1 MNEKETIKINLLVE
15 EKIFENKENSFAI
28 LQCTTNENIALVA
41 TGQLASVDEG
51 ELLKV
56 SGYYVQNKNYG
67 KQLKVIKFKR
77 SMPTTQRGIIKFLS
91 SGNIKGIGPT
101 IAQKIVT
108 HFKNDTI
115 NILENEPQKLTE
127 IKGVGQSFVDKIK
140 NNIEQFLYVKK
151 LNIFL
156 QQFNITPNIV
166 DIIWNKWGLFSL
178 NKINKNP
185 YCLCSKDINLPFNVV
200 DSIAK
205 NLEIS
210 DYNENRIESAIKYV
224 LQHNAINNGHSCIP
238 KQSLIKVTSSFLK
251 LEEETISKQLN
262 IMLENSSL
270 FSFNLNKEYIFLPI
284 YYLAETFIAKKL
296 LELNN
301 FKDNLDDETFKN
313 LIMLEEERLNIKF
326 ASVQKEA
333 IKKAICSGV
342 FILTGGPGTGKT
354 TILNAVASILEQKGC
369 NIAICAPTGKAAK
382 RLALITNK
390 KTTTIHRLLGVQQI
404 SEKKQEFIHNERNT
418 LKEDVII
425 VDEMSMVDCMLF
437 LNLLKATKKRI
448 KLIISGDY
456 NQLPCIAAGNVLKN
470 LIESKKLNCVT
481 LKDIFRQAQKSLIVK
496 NAHNII
502 NEKELILNQ
511 NDKDFIF
518 IENNNPQQI
527 EKIIV
532 NLAQNRLTKIFGYC
546 PIKDIQVICP
556 CKKGIVGTININ
568 KKLQE
573 KLNPKNFNKKEF
585 NFGFYTYREG
595 DKVLQIK
602 NNYDV
607 EWEKDG
613 HKSSGI
619 FNGEIGTITKINYI
633 KKEFVIDF
641 EGKITTMPF
650 DMAKDIEPAWAIT
663 VHKSQG
669 SEFKCVLIPIFF
681 KNSEFFS
688 RNLLYTAITRAKEFV
703 IIVGCKYN
711 ILNMCKQ
718 KRVNFR
724 YSCLKY
730 FMLEN

>member
-1 MNEKETIKINLLVE
+1 MNEKEIIKINLTVE

-28 LQCTTNENIALVA
+28 LQCTTDEDIALVA

-51 ELLKV
+51 EMLKTT
-56 SGYYVQNKNYG
+56 GYYVQNKNYG
-67 KQLKVIKFKR
+67 KQLKVISFKR
-77 SMPTTQRGIIKFLS
+77 SMPTNQRSIIKFLS
-91 SGNIKGIGPT
+91 AGHIKGIGPA
-101 IAQKIVT
+101 IAQKIVS
-108 HFKNDTI
+108 HFKSNTI
-115 NILENEPQKLTE
+115 NILETNPQKLIE

-166 DIIWNKWGLFSL
+166 DIIWSKWGLFSL

-185 YCLCSKDINLPFNVV
+185 YCLCSKDINLPFNIV
-200 DSIAK
+200 DIIAEK
-205 NLEIS
+205 LEIS
-210 DYNENRIESAIKYV
+210 KYNENRIASAIKYV

-238 KQSLIKVTSSFLK
+238 KQSLIKVTSLFLK
-251 LEEETISKQLN
+251 LEEKTITEQLN

-270 FSFNLNKEYIFLPI
+270 FSFNSNKEYIFLPI
-284 YYLAETFIAKKL
+284 YYIAETFIAKKL

-301 FKDNLDDETFKN
+301 ANDAVDDETFKN

-326 ASVQKEA
+326 ATAQKEA
-333 IKKAICSGV
+333 IKKAICCGV

-369 NIAICAPTGKAAK
+369 RVAICAPTGKAAK

-404 SEKKQEFIHNERNT
+404 NENRKEFIHNEKNT

-425 VDEMSMVDCMLF
+425 VDEMSMVDCILF
-437 LNLLKATKKRI
+437 QSLLKATKKHV

-470 LIESKKLNCVT
+470 LIDSKRLGCIT
-481 LKDIFRQAQKSLIVK
+481 LKNIFRQAQKSLIVK

-502 NEKELILNQ
+502 NEEELILNQ
-511 NDKDFIF
+511 KNKDFIF

-532 NLAQNRLTKIFGYC
+532 NLAQNKLTKMFGYC

-585 NFGFYTYREG
+585 SFGFYTFREG

-602 NNYDV
+602 NNYDIT
-607 EWEKDG
+607 WKKDG
-613 HKSSGI
+613 HESSGI
-619 FNGEIGTITKINYI
+619 FNGEIGTITKINHI
-633 KKEFVIDF
+633 NKEFIINF
-641 EGKITTMPF
+641 EGKIATMPF

-688 RNLLYTAITRAKEFV
+688 RNLLYTAITRAKNNV
-703 IIVGCKYN
+703 IIVGCKNN

-718 KRVNFR
+718 KKVNFR

-730 FMLEN
+730 FIAKD